1 MLPRCFFLAA
11 AILFCAACSDEGPG
25 ADAPAPEAP
34 PEVKAANVAIDPAVG
49 CYSAAEGILLATT
62 DGTFGMH
69 FEQALTASVE
79 GAAWLTVSAASRS
92 VTDRTFRFSVENAP
106 AGGAAAQIVLRAGN
120 APAVRVAVTPPRGSD
135 PDPLPDPSP
144 NPNPDPDPAPN
155 PNPNPTPDPD
165 PAPSPGPDPSPY
177 PVDLTYELALE
188 LSTVDNGFHG
198 HNNYNGADYY
208 PDRVEVYNAY
218 PSVWGDRTA
227 KTQTAM
233 PYGFCT
239 DAPRSYNRLSVP
251 AFGDEVFVF
260 RGYRGE
266 AGSQYNSGGIT
277 IVNARFSQVF
287 FRQIRFTLPIP
298 AGVLPSQKVVYR
310 IVVEHIT
317 ANAEHDTP
325 QISFEIVDR

>member
-1 MLPRCFFLAA
+1 MLSYRLLLAA
-11 AILFCAACSDEGPG
+11 ALVWCAACSDEGAG
-25 ADAPAPEAP
+25 TDAPAPELP
-34 PEVKAANVAIDPAVG
+34 PAVTAANVDIDPAVG
-49 CYSAAEGILLATT
+49 RYSEGVDILLAAT
-62 DGTFGMH
+62 DGVFGMH

-79 GAAWLTVSAASRS
+79 GASWLTVAAASRS
-92 VTDRTFRFSVENAP
+92 VTDRAFCFTIADAP
-106 AGGAAAQIVLRAGN
+106 AGGAAARIVLREGN

-135 PDPLPDPSP
+135 PDPAPDPNPDP
-144 NPNPDPDPAPN
+144 NPNPA
-155 PNPNPTPDPD
+155 PDPD
-165 PAPSPGPDPSPY
+165 PDPSPGPDPSPY
-177 PVDLTYELALE
+177 PFDLAYELALE

-198 HNNYNGADYY
+198 HNNYNGTDYY

-218 PSVWGDRTA
+218 PSVWDDRTA
-227 KTQTAM
+227 KTQTSA

-239 DAPRSYNRLSVP
+239 DAPRSFNRLSVP

-266 AGSQYNSGGIT
+266 AGSQRNSGGVT

-310 IVVEHIT
+310 IVVERIT

-325 QISFEIVDR
+325 QITFEIVDR